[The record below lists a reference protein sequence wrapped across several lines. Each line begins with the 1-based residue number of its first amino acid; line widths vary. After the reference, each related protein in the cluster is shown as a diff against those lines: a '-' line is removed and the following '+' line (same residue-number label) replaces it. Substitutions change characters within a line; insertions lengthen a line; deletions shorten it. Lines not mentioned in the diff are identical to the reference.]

1 MQPYIAIFASLH
13 FECER
18 YVRYLT
24 NTKDIKMAKVEVY
37 STNYCPYCVRAKQLL
52 DAKDVDYTEID
63 VTGDDAARIA
73 LVEKSGGR
81 KTVPQIFINGQSIG
95 GYDDLRTLEEAGTLD
110 TMLK

>member
-1 MQPYIAIFASLH
+1 
-13 FECER
+13 
-18 YVRYLT
+18 
-24 NTKDIKMAKVEVY
+24 MAKIEVY

-63 VTGDDAARIA
+63 VTGDDVARMA

-95 GYDDLRTLEEAGTLD
+95 GYDDLKALEESGKLD
-110 TMLK
+110 TMLG